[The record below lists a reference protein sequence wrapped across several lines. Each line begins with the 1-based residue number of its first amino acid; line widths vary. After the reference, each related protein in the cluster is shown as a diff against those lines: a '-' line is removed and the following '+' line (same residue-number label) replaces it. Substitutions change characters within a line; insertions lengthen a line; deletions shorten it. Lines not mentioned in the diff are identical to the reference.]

1 MAIGKISG
9 PMLQPDLVRQGVNL
23 AIDSNVAYFDVTNR
37 RVGVNNSAPTQTLD
51 VEGNVRLGNISILGN
66 TITSDTGK
74 VDLGSISNVT
84 ITGGLQN
91 YVISTD
97 GAGNLVWSQISD
109 LDISFGNILFDDTT
123 IRVTKVDANLVL
135 AANGTGIIDAN
146 GTVVTNAGYPNAS
159 TDLVTKGYVDD
170 TLSNFNDDRIVS
182 GNTQVLA
189 TASNVTVTVND
200 VLQAYYTPTSSA
212 INQIAFTNAT
222 VSSLSG
228 DLHISPQ
235 ANSDK
240 VVFDNTSSITLPVG
254 NDSARPASPA
264 TGDIRFSTSSSS
276 VEYWNGTGWIGTSVN
291 LDSQIIYADG
301 ITNNFALN
309 NPSTTNGVLVSI
321 NGTLQQPTLAY
332 TVTGT
337 DLTFVEVPMSTDVI
351 EVRYIA
357 LAITPSV
364 NATVVDSSNVSVTT
378 TTAILDSMSTNLY
391 RSAKYNLQLS
401 LGTDYQFVEL
411 HAIHN
416 GTTANVSTVSNT
428 STNGNLAT
436 FSANVSGN
444 ALNLLITASGSTI
457 TRLQKTYFLI

>member
-9 PMLQPDLVRQGVNL
+9 PMLQPNLERQGVDL
-23 AIDSNVAYFDVTNR
+23 SVDGNVAYFDVTNR
-37 RVGVNNSAPTQTLD
+37 RLGVNNSSPTQTLD

-66 TITSDTGK
+66 AISSDTGK
-74 VDLGSISNVT
+74 VDLGSISNLT
-84 ITGGLQN
+84 IAGGSLN

-97 GAGNLVWSQISD
+97 GSGNLVWSQISD
-109 LDISFGNILFDDTT
+109 LDISFGNILLDDTA
-123 IRVTKVDANLVL
+123 IRVTKLNANLVL

-146 GTVVTNAGYPNAS
+146 GTVVTNAGYPSAA
-159 TDLVTKGYVDD
+159 TDLVTKGYVDT
-170 TLSNFNDDRIVS
+170 TLLDFNDDRIVS

-189 TASNVTVTVND
+189 TASNVTVTVDN
-200 VLQAYYTPTSSA
+200 VLQAYFTPTNSV
-212 INQIAFTNAT
+212 INQIEFVDTT
-222 VSSLSG
+222 VRSLSG
-228 DLHISPQ
+228 ALHISPQ
-235 ANSDK
+235 TTSDK
-240 VVFDNTSSITLPVG
+240 VIFDNTSSITLPIG
-254 NDSARPASPA
+254 NDADRPATPA
-264 TGDIRFSTSSSS
+264 VGDFRYNTSSSS
-276 VEYWNGTGWIGTSVN
+276 IEYWTGTGWLGTNVN

-301 ITNNFALN
+301 INDTFTLN
-309 NPSTTNGVLVSI
+309 NASTTNGVLVSI
-321 NGTLQQPTLAY
+321 NGTLQQPILAY

-337 DLTFVEVPMSTDVI
+337 SITFVEVPMGSDVI

-357 LAITPSV
+357 LAVTPSV

-401 LGTDYQFVEL
+401 SGTDYQFVEL

-416 GTTANVSTVSNT
+416 GTTASVSTVSNT

-444 ALNLLITASGSTI
+444 ALNLLVTANSSTI